1 MIKRII
7 LLVNLLGTATLTSN
21 VNSDIRREYD
31 YNEIFDDYT
40 KQTVSYDYKH
50 VGTLIDSGTFKSEAF
65 QTKYTEGWAWENE
78 TTNYDTR
85 AYAIYKVGVANASY
99 YSEPIGY
106 IESGSIE
113 ETFSTTISKTYETS
127 LTYELSHKTSS
138 KASVGVNYDV
148 FSGNLS
154 VENEINKKVS
164 SSIKISNQIV
174 NSHSKKITFNITK
187 PGQYFYDLRATFNMY
202 VVQVYQINYNKEE
215 TEVRK
220 SGLWTYDHFYKYELK
235 SYVLIEDYVTFSLIQ
250 DLGIC
255 ISKYN
260 LDDDGYKVYDGP
272 KENANFIY
280 F

>member
-1 MIKRII
+1 M
-7 LLVNLLGTATLTSN
+7 GSETT
-21 VNSDIRREYD
+21 D
-31 YNEIFDDYT
+31 YN
-40 KQTVSYDYKH
+40 
-50 VGTLIDSGTFKSEAF
+50 
-65 QTKYTEGWAWENE
+65 
-78 TTNYDTR
+78 TR
-85 AYAIYKVGVANASY
+85 AYAIYKVGVADASY

-113 ETFSTTISKTYETS
+113 QTFSTTISKTYETS
-127 LTYELSHKTSS
+127 LTYELSHKSSS
-138 KASVGVNYDV
+138 KASVGANYDV

-154 VENEINKKVS
+154 VEDEINKKVS
-164 SSIKISNQIV
+164 SSIKISNQTI
-174 NSHSKKITFNITK
+174 NSVSRKITFNITK
-187 PGQYFYDLRATFNMY
+187 SGQYFYDLRATFDMY

-235 SYVLIEDYVTFSLIQ
+235 SYVLIEDYVTFSLKE

-255 ISKYN
+255 ITKYN

-272 KENANFIY
+272 IKNSNHIY